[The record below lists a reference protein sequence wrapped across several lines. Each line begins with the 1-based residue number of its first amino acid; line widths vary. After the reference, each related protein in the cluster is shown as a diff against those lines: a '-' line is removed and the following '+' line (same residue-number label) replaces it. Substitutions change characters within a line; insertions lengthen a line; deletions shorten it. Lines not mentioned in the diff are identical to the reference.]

1 MSGQFNIT
9 DSGTQGATGAQGAT
23 GSTGTVTLVGNTY
36 TVQTLVVS
44 TLTVGTL
51 GLGTIQ
57 SGNDLALKAAGQ
69 ITTNAPFVLT
79 TATTSTL
86 ATIAGITQR
95 GAMVFATDAL
105 GVGQPVYYDGTY
117 WWTMTRVRI
126 Y

>member
-1 MSGQFNIT
+1 
-9 DSGTQGATGAQGAT
+9 
-23 GSTGTVTLVGNTY
+23 VGNTY

-69 ITTNAPFVLT
+69 ITTNAPFVLN

-86 ATIAGITQR
+86 STIAGITQR
-95 GAMVFATDAL
+95 GAMVFALDAV
-105 GVGQPVYYDGTY
+105 GVAQPVYYDGTY
-117 WWTMTRVRI
+117 WWTMNRTRI